1 MLDIANYEGTK
12 HCWPSSSILSRS
24 RTDIFIRILVILVG
38 LSTSSLRASVT
49 TCIHLFRHSKLI
61 QNRNKVL
68 FTELIFEQNI
78 GCTIDS
84 LWEYLWFEMWS
95 DKSVLALVALHWRS
109 SAYHFNL
116 FSGSNSTTVGGGKI
130 PLLPRNCSLVNFKLH
145 NRCWTFLDSS
155 RVEALSCQYWKDSQD
170 VVKGNGEQ

>member
-1 MLDIANYEGTK
+1 MPLQPLYILKGYEDWQKGLEL
-12 HCWPSSSILSRS
+12 WFILSSSLFPPSFR
-24 RTDIFIRILVILVG
+24 
-38 LSTSSLRASVT
+38 VT
-49 TCIHLFRHSKLI
+49 TFIHLFRYSKLI

-78 GCTIDS
+78 GCTIYS

-95 DKSVLALVALHWRS
+95 DNLVLALVALHWRS
-109 SAYHFNL
+109 SAYHFSL
-116 FSGSNSTTVGGGKI
+116 FSGLNSTTVGGGKI
-130 PLLPRNCSLVNFKLH
+130 PLRPRNCFLVNFKLH

-170 VVKGNGEQ
+170 VV